1 MTSPRIT
8 VFAST
13 KGRKIFLVKVNPFPW
28 FPWWPKIEETH
39 YLPILAIGVLLAAVV
54 AYLVL

>member
-1 MTSPRIT
+1 M
-8 VFAST
+8 FAST